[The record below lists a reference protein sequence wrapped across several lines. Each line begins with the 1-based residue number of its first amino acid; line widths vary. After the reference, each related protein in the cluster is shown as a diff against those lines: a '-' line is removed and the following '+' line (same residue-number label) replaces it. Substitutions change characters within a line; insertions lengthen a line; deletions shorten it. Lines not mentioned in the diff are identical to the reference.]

1 MDQQQLLATL
11 IQLSDEQQN
20 RIAELLTRL
29 EGQAQTLTRASQQAE
44 HAASEIERGGQKIA
58 LTLQAA
64 VREGVET
71 ALHAAT
77 LTTVSQRAERAFK
90 EAGQPLLHTLAGVTK
105 AAEETEERLQ
115 RAVKTFRWKWGAI
128 AGGAALA
135 AVVAVT
141 LGVWLTA
148 SLLVSWRSA
157 ELEQLNAEIAQRK
170 ARLEELDRRGG
181 KIEFEDCDGRLC
193 VHAAKNQGKDYKNW
207 IGPWYSKKDGS
218 PLVIPKGY

>member
-11 IQLSDEQQN
+11 IQLSDEQQS

-157 ELEQLNAEIAQRK
+157 ELEQLQAQREQ
-170 ARLEELDRRGG
+170 AQEPPPQRSRGFDM
-181 KIEFEDCDGRLC
+181 E
-193 VHAAKNQGKDYKNW
+193 
-207 IGPWYSKKDGS
+207 P
-218 PLVIPKGY
+218 

>member
-20 RIAELLTRL
+20 RIAELLNRL
-29 EGQAQTLTRASQQAE
+29 EQQTQTLTRASQQA
-44 HAASEIERGGQKIA
+44 AQVASALDRSGQKTA

-64 VREGVET
+64 VRESVET
-71 ALHAAT
+71 ALHAT
-77 LTTVSQRAERAFK
+77 LMTVSQRAELAFK
-90 EAGQPLLHTLAGVTK
+90 DAGQPLLHTLAGVTK

-115 RAVKTFRWKWGAI
+115 RAVKTFQWKWGAI

-135 AVVAVT
+135 AVVAII

-157 ELEQLNAEIAQRK
+157 ELEQLNTEIAQRE

-181 KIEFEDCDGRLC
+181 KIELTDCDGRLC
-193 VHAAKNQGKDYKNW
+193 AYASTNQGEGYKDWKA
-207 IGPWYSKKDGS
+207 PWSGREGL
-218 PLVIPKGY
+218 PLVILRGY

>member
-20 RIAELLTRL
+20 RIAELLNRL
-29 EGQAQTLTRASQQAE
+29 EGQAQTLTRASQQAAQ
-44 HAASEIERGGQKIA
+44 AANALDRSGQKTA

-71 ALHAAT
+71 ALHAT
-77 LTTVSQRAERAFK
+77 LTTVSQRAERAFE
-90 EAGQPLLHTLAGVTK
+90 EAGRPLLHTLAGVTK

-115 RAVKTFRWKWGAI
+115 RAVKTFQWKWGAI

-148 SLLVSWRSA
+148 SLMVSWRSA

-170 ARLEELDRRGG
+170 ARLEELDRLGG

-193 VHAAKNQGKDYKNW
+193 IHAAKNQGKDYKNW
-207 IGPWYSKKDGS
+207 TGPWYSKKDGS
-218 PLVIPKGY
+218 PLVIPRGY